1 MKADQSSIIQIVK
14 AALSAKFTKRDIPPP
29 FKDLL
34 FQYGIDVED
43 IEWQFRSLRITL
55 KDAFIEYG
63 DRTIRVAHLFDL
75 STQTSR
81 RKLKKSKYAFIR
93 EFNDDPK
100 ILEQWIERKELLD
113 LLKKL
118 DVRAEAALDGKV
130 ICKQP
135 LLEVIKYFDD
145 QLKSKQKD
153 LDWHYPFT
161 KTVQR
166 ADVITE
172 WVNWFFKTKYG
183 IESKY
188 KPEQIRKLI
197 DGTYEK
203 KASQGTVDL
212 PN

>member
-1 MKADQSSIIQIVK
+1 MKANQSNIIKIVK
-14 AALSAKFTKRDIPPP
+14 AALSPKFTKPNTPSKEIL
-29 FKDLL
+29 KEC
-34 FQYGIDVED
+34 GIDAND
-43 IEWQFRSLRITL
+43 IEWRFRSLRITL
-55 KDAFIEYG
+55 RDAFIEYG
-63 DRTIRVAHLFDL
+63 DRTLRVAHLFDL

-81 RKLKKSKYAFIR
+81 RKLKKSKYAFTR
-93 EFNDDPK
+93 EFKDDPK
-100 ILEQWIERKELLD
+100 IPEQWIQRNELLD

-118 DVRAEAALDGKV
+118 DVRAEAALGGTV

-135 LLEVIKYFDD
+135 LLAVIKYFDG
-145 QLKSKQKD
+145 QLISKRKD
-153 LDWHYPFT
+153 LDMHYPFT
-161 KTVQR
+161 TIVQR

-203 KASQGTVDL
+203 KATQGTVDL